1 MRQKRWVDALYRW
14 GAKASWKD
22 RRRVGR
28 TYQPRGKWGGEM
40 VDVLYRWRAKAS
52 WKDKRRVGRTY
63 QPRGKRSGERVD
75 GVRSTDR
82 RWSRWLRRVGRLR
95 QGMVVT
101 GVAVLRG
108 FANTAGALEW
118 AARGGEEKEGAF
130 E

>member
-1 MRQKRWVDALYRW
+1 MRCTDG

-28 TYQPRGKWGGEM
+28 TYQPTGE
-40 VDVLYRWRAKAS
+40 RN
-52 WKDKRRVGRTY
+52 
-63 QPRGKRSGERVD
+63 GERVD

-82 RWSRWLRRVGRLR
+82 RWSRWPMRVGRSR
-95 QGMVVT
+95 RGMVVT

-118 AARGGEEKEGAF
+118 AVRGNEEKEGAF